1 MFPEKNSQLSVPYH
15 PRIDSSPQIL
25 WPYKTGQ
32 AGLEPAT
39 CGFGD
44 RRSTN
49 WSYRPLSRVLRK
61 NLFFFPKKDT
71 LAATRTVFLPLD
83 LVRILFLVLPRPI
96 GRLMITRRHEGND
109 LLHRDKTFSF
119 VLKKP
124 WKKHGFKIIISACK
138 TSYGENKRLT
148 ASRASPKMLDLG
160 RTRCYAMISLTTPA
174 PTVLPPS
181 RMANRSSFSIATGMI
196 SSASIA
202 TLSPGITIDRKSVV

>member
-1 MFPEKNSQLSVPYH
+1 MRFWRPPLYQLELQASVPCA
-15 PRIDSSPQIL
+15 P
-25 WPYKTGQ
+25 
-32 AGLEPAT
+32 
-39 CGFGD
+39 
-44 RRSTN
+44 
-49 WSYRPLSRVLRK
+49 K
-61 NLFFFPKKDT
+61 NLFLLPKKDT
-71 LAATRTVFLPLD
+71 LAATRTVFLPFD

-96 GRLMITRRHEGND
+96 GRLMITRRHEGNN

-202 TLSPGITIDRKSVV
+202 TLSPGMTISTPAGKVTIPVTSVVRK